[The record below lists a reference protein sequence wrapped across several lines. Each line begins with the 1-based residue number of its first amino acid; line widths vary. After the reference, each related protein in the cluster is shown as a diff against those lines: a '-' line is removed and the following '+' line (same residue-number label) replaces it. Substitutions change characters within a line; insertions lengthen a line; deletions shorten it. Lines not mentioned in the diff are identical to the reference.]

1 MKNPNSIQRDKHL
14 QRLRQC
20 PIPQEVLAGLLE
32 RVAVLADVELEELVK
47 DLQKEPGAAG
57 SVLENLPEREAF
69 NPFVMQLPWSGLPGS
84 ARRPCVAR
92 LECLCEYVPFP
103 NVSRRQ
109 GLWDVAVLGPRAY
122 LAWPD
127 LGLVVCDISTPS
139 QPVTLGR
146 FDEWG
151 NGVVVS
157 TYRKRTYAFLAS
169 LGTLAVLD
177 VTDPARMEPVW
188 GKSED
193 DGPWGVALMGSCA
206 LMAAGETGLVVFDV
220 TNPRTPSKIAE
231 LEIGGHAWGVATQG
245 NYAYVANNEHLVVV
259 DMSNPR
265 APRVVGHGET
275 TGAAMH
281 VWLAKNYAHVS
292 CGGRALDVLDI
303 STPAQPILLGPCDR
317 LGFCSG
323 AAFAGDRVFLADTIS
338 GLSICNL
345 KVTSASWEW
354 ADSGL
359 SSSSNYPKPDA
370 APIKQLAAPPPKPKA
385 PAPGNHE
392 SSPEAQPVACRIE
405 FHGEKALLSLDSSR
419 SRAAEQTFEIL
430 VAAQKFEIRYE
441 LPRGRAKALRTLRR
455 GTFNSHV
462 MTCDSITDLPTTA
475 GISSYAHDWVHGRPR
490 SRNTWRP
497 LATISARDEAKKRT
511 PNYEYS
517 ALSKPGFWAVTLEMA
532 DGSEVSARSSGH
544 PYTPQEFAARPG
556 KRLLALLGAVRR
568 RKGK

>member
-1 MKNPNSIQRDKHL
+1 
-14 QRLRQC
+14 
-20 PIPQEVLAGLLE
+20 
-32 RVAVLADVELEELVK
+32 
-47 DLQKEPGAAG
+47 
-57 SVLENLPEREAF
+57 
-69 NPFVMQLPWSGLPGS
+69 
-84 ARRPCVAR
+84 
-92 LECLCEYVPFP
+92 
-103 NVSRRQ
+103 
-109 GLWDVAVLGPRAY
+109 
-122 LAWPD
+122 
-127 LGLVVCDISTPS
+127 
-139 QPVTLGR
+139 
-146 FDEWG
+146 
-151 NGVVVS
+151 
-157 TYRKRTYAFLAS
+157 
-169 LGTLAVLD
+169 
-177 VTDPARMEPVW
+177 
-188 GKSED
+188 
-193 DGPWGVALMGSCA
+193 
-206 LMAAGETGLVVFDV
+206 VVFDV

-475 GISSYAHDWVHGRPR
+475 GLSSYAHDWVHGRPR